1 MIRCVTL
8 QPIVMSQK
16 GRKQFAL
23 DWVTIALYAVMVLFG
38 WLNIYGATYSIDQ
51 EFILSFEKE
60 SGRQL
65 VWIGGSVLLGCIVL
79 LIDSKFYDLFSYV
92 IYGGIILLLIATIF
106 IADDIKGS
114 HSWISLGPL
123 SLQPAEF
130 AKTATILAL
139 AKYMGRYGYKPNS
152 LSDFIVPICLILLPV
167 GCIILQKETGSALVF
182 FSLFLMLYREGLNP
196 IILLLAVA
204 AVVFF
209 ILTIRFGE
217 TPLLIGSGS
226 LGIIL
231 CCALLL
237 LIALYYLYIKEHKK
251 KESAYVAGVAALTY
265 TVSLL
270 LCKWITVNLQW
281 VSIGLVVACSLYL
294 GYLSLSERKLRW
306 VYLLSFQLLS
316 LGFCFSCNY
325 IFQDVLQKHQT
336 TRIKVFLGME
346 NNLSGEGY
354 NVNQSKIAIGS
365 GGFWGKGF
373 LNGTQTKLKYVPEQH
388 TDFIFCTVGE
398 EWGFV
403 GSFSVLIIYW
413 FFLMRMIKLA
423 ERQRNSFNRIFGYG
437 VVSIFFFHLVINI
450 GMVIGLMPVIG
461 IPLPFFSYGG
471 SSLLGFT
478 LLLFIFLRLDAER
491 LEKIKQI

>member
-1 MIRCVTL
+1 
-8 QPIVMSQK
+8 MSQK

-23 DWVTIALYAVMVLFG
+23 DWTTIALYMVLVFFG

-51 EFILSFEKE
+51 EFVLSFNTD

-65 VWIGGSVLLGCIVL
+65 IWIGVSLALGGLFL

-92 IYGGIILLLIATIF
+92 IYGAIILLLIATIF
-106 IADDIKGS
+106 IAEDIKGS
-114 HSWISLGPL
+114 HSWIRLGPL

-130 AKTATILAL
+130 AKTAVLLAI
-139 AKYMGRYGYKPNS
+139 AKYMGRYGYKPTK
-152 LSDFIVPICLILLPV
+152 LADFIVPICLILLPI

-251 KESAYVAGVAALTY
+251 RESMYVAGVALLTY
-265 TVSLL
+265 TVSLI
-270 LCKWITVNLQW
+270 LCKWFTVNLQW
-281 VSIGLVVACSLYL
+281 VSIGLVVLCSLYM
-294 GYLSLSERKLRW
+294 GYLSLSERRLRW
-306 VYLLSFQLLS
+306 LYLLAFQLLS
-316 LGFCFSCNY
+316 LGFCYSCNY
-325 IFQDVLQKHQT
+325 IFQDILQKHQT

-365 GGFWGKGF
+365 GGMWGKGF
-373 LNGTQTKLKYVPEQH
+373 LNGTQTKLNYVPEQH

-403 GSFSVLIIYW
+403 GSCGVLILYW
-413 FFLMRMIKLA
+413 FFLIRLIKLA
-423 ERQRNSFNRIFGYG
+423 ERQRYSFSRIFGYG
-437 VVSIFFFHLVINI
+437 VVSIFFFHLMINI
-450 GMVIGLMPVIG
+450 GMVIGFMPVIG

-478 LLLFIFLRLDAER
+478 ILLFIFLRLDAER
-491 LEKIKQI
+491 LQKVKQV